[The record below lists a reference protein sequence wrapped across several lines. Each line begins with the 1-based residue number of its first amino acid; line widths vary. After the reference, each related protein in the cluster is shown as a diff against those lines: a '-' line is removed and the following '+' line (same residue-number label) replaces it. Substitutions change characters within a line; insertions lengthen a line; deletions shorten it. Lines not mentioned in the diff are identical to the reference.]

1 MRRKNAT
8 SMQCSPPNLPF
19 IYLHHEEH
27 LTGVARQQGHL
38 LRPVSGPD
46 EVSGEPEQKRGLDD
60 VDFAFPAK
68 SFFEGFVTNQEHVF
82 GNAFHV
88 WTELN

>member
-1 MRRKNAT
+1 MLPLCNVA
-8 SMQCSPPNLPF
+8 PNLPF
-19 IYLHHEEH
+19 IYLHHVEH
-27 LTGVARQQGHL
+27 LTGVASQQGHP
-38 LRPVSGPD
+38 LRLVSGPD
-46 EVSGEPEQKRGLDD
+46 EVSGESEQKRGLDD
-60 VDFAFPAK
+60 IHFAFPAK